1 MKETKTWREVEYQLG
16 PYRGST
22 TIEVGEHEHLNNAA
36 VIARAK
42 ENVRRVL
49 GSLLAG
55 HSDDGKWTVIR

>member
-1 MKETKTWREVEYQLG
+1 MPWREVQYELG

-22 TIEVGEHEHLNNAA
+22 TIEVGADERLSDAA
-36 VIARAK
+36 VVAKAK
-42 ENVRRVL
+42 EKVRRVL